1 MDDAALLEVRVRPR
15 FVRRPRDVTADA
27 KGDIELQCEV
37 YAVPEATVQWYKNG
51 DLIIESDYFQV
62 VKSDNGFDDAW
73 FFLLYPFKHMISN
86 TVFYTSP

>member
-1 MDDAALLEVRVRPR
+1 MDAAALLEVRVRPR

-73 FFLLYPFKHMISN
+73 FF
-86 TVFYTSP
+86 FYFIRLNI